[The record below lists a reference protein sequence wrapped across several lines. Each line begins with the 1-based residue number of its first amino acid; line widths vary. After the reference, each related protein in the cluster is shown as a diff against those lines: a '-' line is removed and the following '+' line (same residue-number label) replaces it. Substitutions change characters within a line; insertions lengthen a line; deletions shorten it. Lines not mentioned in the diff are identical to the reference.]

1 MIESSVRAVPDP
13 TKMSFS
19 TRFSTLR
26 LAGLTAAGL
35 TLGFGLF
42 AACAATGESDPIGGT
57 GQGGGFDAGSS
68 GGLDTDAACAVASDE
83 AKLVP
88 VSMYIMFDKS
98 GSMLGPKWFNS
109 TAALQGFF
117 MDPESAGVSVG
128 LRFFPDSGC
137 DSSCNITACA
147 QPLVEPAELTN
158 LSAPTDAQEQRLL
171 DAFINVTPSGE
182 TPLSAAL
189 EGGLRWGANFLATNP
204 FDKAVVVLVTDG
216 APTECNTDSNYIIT
230 QAQTGFTTNGI
241 VTFAVGLEGSN
252 ISLMDGIAQAGGS
265 GQGIFIGANDVQ
277 QELTDALTAIRES
290 AVACEY
296 RLPNQVN
303 GMDVDPTRVNV
314 LFTPS
319 GASQP
324 TTVRQVSDESS
335 CTDADGGW
343 YYDDLANPSSIRLC
357 PTTCAGINGDPDGE
371 LEILIGCM
379 TIVA

>member
-1 MIESSVRAVPDP
+1 
-13 TKMSFS
+13 MSFS
-19 TRFSTLR
+19 TRFSILR
-26 LAGLTAAGL
+26 LAALTAAGL
-35 TLGFGLF
+35 TLGLGMFS
-42 AACAATGESDPIGGT
+42 ACAATGESDPIGGT
-57 GQGGGFDAGSS
+57 GQGGGFDAGSGS

-88 VSMYIMFDKS
+88 VSMYILFDKS

-137 DSSCNITACA
+137 DSSCNISACA
-147 QPLVEPAELTN
+147 QPLVEPAPLTN

-189 EGGLRWGANFLATNP
+189 EGGVRWGGNFLSANP

-230 QAQTGFTTNGI
+230 QAQTAFTTSGI

-296 RLPNQVN
+296 RLPDQVD
-303 GMDVDPTRVNV
+303 GMDVDPTLVNV
-314 LFTPS
+314 LFTPT

-343 YYDDLANPSSIRLC
+343 YYDDPANPSSIRLC